1 MENKAVERTFEPS
14 PSEAEQPDPA
24 TPESPLAE
32 VASFGTTSEV
42 RRPLPETNPSMTV
55 KS

>member
-1 MENKAVERTFEPS
+1 MENKAGERSFEPS

-24 TPESPLAE
+24 TPEPPLAE
-32 VASFGTTSEV
+32 VASLGTTSEL
-42 RRPLPETNPSMTV
+42 RRPLPETNPAMTV